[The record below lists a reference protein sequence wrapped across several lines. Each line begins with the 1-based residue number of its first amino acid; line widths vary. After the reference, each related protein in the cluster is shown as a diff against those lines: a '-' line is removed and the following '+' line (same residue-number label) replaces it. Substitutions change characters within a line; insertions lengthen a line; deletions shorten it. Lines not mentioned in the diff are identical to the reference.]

1 METKEIDIKL
11 LQTNNGQVD
20 GLPKNPRQI
29 KDGRYELLKKSITD
43 APEMLKL
50 RELLVYP
57 IDGGKFVVIGGNMRL
72 RACKELGYKTLPCK
86 VLDVATPPLKLREY
100 AIKDNESFG
109 EYDWDILANEWD
121 APEVMS
127 WGVELPLWDDAE
139 EKADEETQEVK
150 DDNFDEANE
159 TITPRA
165 QKGDIWQLGDHR
177 LMCGDSTDAGSVAL
191 LMGGEKADL
200 VFTSPPYNA
209 SASSICP
216 GKKFG
221 DRRPDVKMYGENV
234 TDAKTSDEYVDF
246 AKSVLKN
253 CLDFTD
259 GMVYWNVNY
268 NSNSKF
274 EYIAQI
280 VDYLDML
287 VDQVC
292 WKKHLTITNTGG
304 GYTRIWEPI
313 YVFSTLKTPLRLR
326 EVAMNF
332 WEVDNVGATVG
343 DHHACFPVALP
354 LKALDLYGDQIK
366 TVLEPFCGA
375 GSTLIACEQ
384 RGVACRGME
393 LEPRFCDVIVKRWQ
407 DFAGQEATLEEDGRT
422 FAQVKE
428 ERGG

>member
-1 METKEIDIKL
+1 MPELKIEYWPIERLIFYARNPRKNEHAVPKMASLIKEFGFKVPVVARSDGSL
-11 LQTNNGQVD
+11 VD
-20 GLPKNPRQI
+20 GHL
-29 KDGRYELLKKSITD
+29 
-43 APEMLKL
+43 
-50 RELLVYP
+50 
-57 IDGGKFVVIGGNMRL
+57 RL
-72 RACKELGYKTLPCK
+72 RAAQYLGMETVPV
-86 VLDVATPPLKLREY
+86 VL
-100 AIKDNESFG
+100 
-109 EYDWDILANEWD
+109 
-121 APEVMS
+121 
-127 WGVELPLWDDAE
+127 
-139 EKADEETQEVK
+139 ADEWTEAQVKAFRIAVNKSAELAEWQPSLLALEIEDLQEL
-150 DDNFDEANE
+150 DFDLELTGFDLPE
-159 TITPRA
+159 LDEIIGGGMQDGTSSGLTDPDSTPDVQAEVVTR
-165 QKGDIWQLGDHR
+165 LGDVWILGNHR
-177 LMCGDSTDAGSVAL
+177 LMCGDSTDAGNITL

-209 SASSICP
+209 SASSIGP

-393 LEPRFCDVIVKRWQ
+393 LEPRFCDVIVRRWQ
-407 DFAGQEATLEEDGRT
+407 EFTGQEATLEEDGRT
-422 FAQVKE
+422 FAAVQE

>member
-1 METKEIDIKL
+1 MPELKIEYWPIDRLVFYARNPRKNEHAVPKMASLIKEFGFKVPVVARSDGSVVDGHLRLMAARHLGMETVPVALADEL
-11 LQTNNGQVD
+11 TEAQV
-20 GLPKNPRQI
+20 KAFR
-29 KDGRYELLKKSITD
+29 
-43 APEMLKL
+43 
-50 RELLVYP
+50 
-57 IDGGKFVVIGGNMRL
+57 
-72 RACKELGYKTLPCK
+72 
-86 VLDVATPPLKLREY
+86 
-100 AIKDNESFG
+100 
-109 EYDWDILANEWD
+109 ILANKSANWAEWD
-121 APEVMS
+121 TDLLRVEFEELKELDFDLELT
-127 WGVELPLWDDAE
+127 GFELPELDEIIGGGMQDGTSSGLTDPDSTPVVQAE
-139 EKADEETQEVK
+139 VVT
-150 DDNFDEANE
+150 
-159 TITPRA
+159 R
-165 QKGDIWQLGDHR
+165 LGDVWTLGAHR

-422 FAQVKE
+422 FAAVQE